1 MDLQTGE
8 RLLLW
13 GPIPR
18 ESNGYIEVGVCRVEE
33 HADREGTPVDVL
45 LVASRHDA
53 SDGAWRPRFSWVSAY
68 RRLPIEAQAGA
79 YLIAL
84 RAAYKQ
90 RSLPTPAT
98 YEVVRS
104 RWLQEAVSPH
114 YSRPTAIRHFVIAAS
129 YVAYDIAAE

>member
-13 GPIPR
+13 DPIPR
-18 ESNGYIEVGVCRVEE
+18 ESNVYMEVGVCRVEE

-45 LVASRHDA
+45 LGASRHDA

-68 RRLPIEAQAGA
+68 RRLPIGAQAAA

-84 RAAYKQ
+84 RPADQ
-90 RSLPTPAT
+90 HRSLATPAT
-98 YEVVRS
+98 H
-104 RWLQEAVSPH
+104 Q
-114 YSRPTAIRHFVIAAS
+114 
-129 YVAYDIAAE
+129 D